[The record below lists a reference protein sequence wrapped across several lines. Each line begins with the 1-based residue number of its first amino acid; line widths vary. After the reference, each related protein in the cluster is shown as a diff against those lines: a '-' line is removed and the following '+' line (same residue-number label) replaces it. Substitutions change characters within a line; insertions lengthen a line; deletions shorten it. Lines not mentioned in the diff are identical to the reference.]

1 MIFAMIQTAI
11 ENGLDPFRYLT
22 WLFYT
27 GADMDLKQVEHIQK
41 LLPWSA
47 PAECKAK

>member
-1 MIFAMIQTAI
+1 MIFTMIQTAI

-27 GADMDLKQVEHIQK
+27 GADMDLKQAENIQN
-41 LLPWSA
+41 LLPWNA
-47 PAECKAK
+47 PTECKAK